1 MEEKLLEQAVDNGI
15 WTLLFVVLFLY
26 TLYDSRSREERYINV
41 IKANQKIIEELSKK
55 LNIVNDIQKNVCD
68 IKDHIKLR

>member
-41 IKANQKIIEELSKK
+41 IKANQTIIEELSKK

-68 IKDHIKLR
+68 IKDHIRLG